1 MCEACMNAIEK
12 TLWFIESHFAGE
24 ITLDAI
30 AKAGGLSRFHLTRA
44 FDAATGRSI
53 MRYVRGR
60 RLTEAAKALSNGA
73 PDILSVAL
81 DAGYGS
87 HEAFTRAFRD
97 QFGVT
102 PEAIRAQGHLKKI
115 ELVDPIKMDET
126 LLIKL
131 EPPRL
136 VNGKRLLIAGI
147 GERYSCETS
156 AGIPSQWQRFLPHL
170 GQIPGQ
176 LGGTAYGVRC
186 NSDDMGNFDYVCGVE
201 VMDFSSLPAD
211 WTRVRIP
218 EQRYAVFSQQG
229 HISTIRSAWNS
240 IWNKW
245 LPESVYEVA
254 DAPDFERY
262 SEDFNSA
269 TGMGGFEIWIPI
281 RSRNKQLEKE
291 P

>member
-1 MCEACMNAIEK
+1 MNAIERA
-12 TLWFIESHFAGE
+12 LWFIESHFAGE
-24 ITLDAI
+24 ITLDDI
-30 AKAGGLSRFHLTRA
+30 AKAGGVTRFHLTRA

-60 RLTEAAKALSNGA
+60 RLTEAAKALSDGA

-115 ELVDPIKMDET
+115 ELVDPIRMDET
-126 LLIKL
+126 LLVKL
-131 EPPRL
+131 EPPLL
-136 VNGKRLLIAGI
+136 VNGKRLLIAGM
-147 GERYSCETS
+147 GERYACETS

-170 GQIPGQ
+170 GHVPGQ

-201 VMDFSSLPAD
+201 VMDFSRLPAH
-211 WTRVRIP
+211 WSRVRIP
-218 EQRYAVFSQQG
+218 EHRYAVFSQHG

-245 LPESVYEVA
+245 LPELEYEVA

-262 SEDFNSA
+262 SENFNSA

-281 RSRNKQLEKE
+281 KTRSKQQEGE
-291 P
+291 R